1 MKKSLIAL
9 IVCVVVLVSA
19 IAWALNRNEEKTLG
33 TPKDLKDFF
42 VDSQGSPAV
51 IIVIGEN
58 APAADVTGAL
68 WIAESVEILCKE
80 KGVEIDPESLIIN
93 DNEVTEEMKNKY
105 NIVLVGG
112 PELIGPEMSPNYYIG
127 KQVIRNPLTKELC
140 DMKNITVKESTYIYV
155 PNAFVKRKDVI
166 IVAGEGTEGPKN
178 VAEQLANEIVET

>member
-42 VDSQGSPAV
+42 VNSQGNPAV
-51 IIVIGEN
+51 IIVVGEN

-80 KGVEIDPESLIIN
+80 KGVAIDPETLIIN
-93 DNEVTEEMKNKY
+93 DNEVTEEMKNEY

-112 PELIGPEMSPNYYIG
+112 PELIGPEMMDYYLG
-127 KQVIRNPLTKELC
+127 TQVIRNPLTKELC
-140 DMKNITVKESTYIYV
+140 DMKHITVDRSNYLYV
-155 PNAFVKRKDVI
+155 PNAFVKGKDAI
-166 IVAGEGTEGPKN
+166 IVAGEGNEGPKDI
-178 VAEQLANEIVET
+178 AENLAKEMVKT